1 MRPYSQ
7 NVFVLVV
14 AIIGFGKRQLKSRRG
29 ALGSRVDLIFQK
41 NWHRYSC
48 AILSYTLNISIARSL
63 ILCMETSK
71 AWRDSGSVPFSLSQF
86 LCSFFLPWSCV
97 AIYIYDWLKISLQ
110 NLTIIMFVVLLEG
123 FGCPRQ
129 GAAMFYKIIWRKD
142 GCSFREVSSL
152 RSTEI
157 LLIWTS
163 VESALLQDVN
173 NVIFI
178 LLHRRDSE
186 DETGMDTGSR

>member
-14 AIIGFGKRQLKSRRG
+14 AIIGFGKRPLKSRRG

-48 AILSYTLNISIARSL
+48 AILSYTSNVSIARSL
-63 ILCMETSK
+63 TLCMETSK
-71 AWRDSGSVPFSLSQF
+71 AWRDSGSLVFLSFCVFFPFGLR
-86 LCSFFLPWSCV
+86 C
-97 AIYIYDWLKISLQ
+97 YINDWLKISLQ
-110 NLTIIMFVVLLEG
+110 NLTTIMFVVLLEG

>member
-1 MRPYSQ
+1 MLPYSQ
-7 NVFVLVV
+7 NVFFLVV

-41 NWHRYSC
+41 YWHRYSC

-86 LCSFFLPWSCV
+86 LCSFFFYLDLALP
-97 AIYIYDWLKISLQ
+97 YIYDWLKNSLQ
-110 NLTIIMFVVLLEG
+110 NLTITMFVVLLEG

-129 GAAMFYKIIWRKD
+129 GATMFY
-142 GCSFREVSSL
+142 
-152 RSTEI
+152 
-157 LLIWTS
+157 
-163 VESALLQDVN
+163 
-173 NVIFI
+173 
-178 LLHRRDSE
+178 
-186 DETGMDTGSR
+186 